1 MIASVQFNRKGT
13 RLDMRLSSAASSFRY
28 SFSVLFLA
36 LGLLVRDVGFAAEPL
51 REYQVKAVFVY
62 NFAQFTDWPSNA
74 FPASDSPIVIGIL
87 GSNPFGDFLQETIRN
102 ETVHGRRLV
111 IEHFQRVEEIKNCHI
126 LYIGQSEADRLDH
139 DLDVLKGRPVLTVSD
154 IERAAYRGVMVRL
167 YMQANKVRLRVNLD
181 EVRAAGLNLSSKLLR
196 VAEVIHSE
204 RK

>member
-1 MIASVQFNRKGT
+1 
-13 RLDMRLSSAASSFRY
+13 MRLSSAASNFRY

-36 LGLLVRDVGFAAEPL
+36 LALLVRDVGLAAEPS

-62 NFAQFTDWPSNA
+62 NFAQFTEWPSNA
-74 FPASDSPIVIGIL
+74 FARPDSPIVIGIL
-87 GSNPFGDFLQETIRN
+87 GNNPFGDFLQETIRN

-126 LYIGQSEADRLDH
+126 LYVGQSEADRLDH

-154 IERAAYRGVMVRL
+154 IEHAAYRGVMVRL

-181 EVRAAGLNLSSKLLR
+181 DVRAAGLSLSSKLLR